1 MEWIFHKMI
10 IHDKIYSVIIPI
22 FQKTKHILH
31 YIISDKMLQMVLEI
45 CLILKLSGALKS
57 N

>member
-1 MEWIFHKMI
+1 MI
-10 IHDKIYSVIIPI
+10 AREQDIVIIPI
-22 FQKTKHILH
+22 FQKAKHSLH
-31 YIISDKMLQMVLEI
+31 YIISDKMLQMVQEI

>member
-1 MEWIFHKMI
+1 MSKRYYFI
-10 IHDKIYSVIIPI
+10 IHI
-22 FQKTKHILH
+22 FQKAKHIPH
-31 YIISDKMLQMVLEI
+31 YIISDKMLQMVPEI

>member
-1 MEWIFHKMI
+1 MI